1 MEFPESKQSKD
12 LVKSKEEVLP
22 KKFYANE
29 RWNNSLNLRKKKIN
43 EILFKQRGIERFK
56 KEGNKDYEI
65 SKENLKIELNIKNK
79 IYDDIEIFMKE
90 MKKYIKEQ
98 NIEYNKYA
106 LLCLRNQITNNNN
119 FNDKK
124 YLAEE
129 LQKRDFI
136 SDILFLF
143 QKYFDDNQ
151 IIFEGL
157 WIFINISFFLKNAT
171 DLSLY
176 LTNKNCINIYIKIL
190 DKNDSCLRFHIYW
203 LISNILVND
212 NINVTQ
218 EILFHLYMSPFF
230 RLYIFKN
237 LDEGVNMTEMES
249 DFVFTI
255 LGKLS
260 DFINSTFTDLK
271 ENNIQHFID
280 YNSDV
285 DFNSIQENNNF
296 LFHHS
301 LKHFLLNVEN
311 QKLQI
316 YCMYGLS
323 KLSNFLG
330 EQQDFNEFFKSGIV
344 RKLVKEQI
352 KSDENCINYAVQII
366 GNFLSVAQEEY
377 IDLIFL
383 EEILSFFTKTIQTY
397 PERQL
402 LKRDIFWGVSN
413 ITSGSPIFCEKFAQS
428 GMLEILL
435 QSIYTDNNTVINE
448 ALFTLLGFFDYQ
460 NLEIIIKYHYLD
472 YIKYLTLCLKNMKE
486 RTKPG
491 NYNDNADLFERILSC
506 IGFLFENGELLK
518 GNLGNKFVSD
528 FHKYGG
534 FDLLENMLSE
544 NIFIQKLQGLAEHLL
559 QFRNS

>member
-260 DFINSTFTDLK
+260 DFINSTFSDLK
-271 ENNIQHFID
+271 ENNIQHFIN

-311 QKLQI
+311 QI
-316 YCMYGLS
+316 
-323 KLSNFLG
+323 N
-330 EQQDFNEFFKSGIV
+330 
-344 RKLVKEQI
+344 LV
-352 KSDENCINYAVQII
+352 
-366 GNFLSVAQEEY
+366 
-377 IDLIFL
+377 IF
-383 EEILSFFTKTIQTY
+383 
-397 PERQL
+397 
-402 LKRDIFWGVSN
+402 
-413 ITSGSPIFCEKFAQS
+413 
-428 GMLEILL
+428 
-435 QSIYTDNNTVINE
+435 
-448 ALFTLLGFFDYQ
+448 
-460 NLEIIIKYHYLD
+460 
-472 YIKYLTLCLKNMKE
+472 
-486 RTKPG
+486 
-491 NYNDNADLFERILSC
+491 
-506 IGFLFENGELLK
+506 
-518 GNLGNKFVSD
+518 
-528 FHKYGG
+528 
-534 FDLLENMLSE
+534 
-544 NIFIQKLQGLAEHLL
+544 
-559 QFRNS
+559 

>member
-1 MEFPESKQSKD
+1 
-12 LVKSKEEVLP
+12 
-22 KKFYANE
+22 
-29 RWNNSLNLRKKKIN
+29 
-43 EILFKQRGIERFK
+43 
-56 KEGNKDYEI
+56 
-65 SKENLKIELNIKNK
+65 
-79 IYDDIEIFMKE
+79 
-90 MKKYIKEQ
+90 
-98 NIEYNKYA
+98 
-106 LLCLRNQITNNNN
+106 
-119 FNDKK
+119 
-124 YLAEE
+124 
-129 LQKRDFI
+129 
-136 SDILFLF
+136 
-143 QKYFDDNQ
+143 
-151 IIFEGL
+151 
-157 WIFINISFFLKNAT
+157 
-171 DLSLY
+171 
-176 LTNKNCINIYIKIL
+176 
-190 DKNDSCLRFHIYW
+190 
-203 LISNILVND
+203 
-212 NINVTQ
+212 
-218 EILFHLYMSPFF
+218 
-230 RLYIFKN
+230 
-237 LDEGVNMTEMES
+237 MTEMES

-260 DFINSTFTDLK
+260 DFINSTFSDLK